1 VIKTTILLLIFA
13 AAAMASTQFNAILA
27 SPNNSAAP
35 GWYDGSG
42 NPNGGFTVDTENGI
56 EIGLRIK
63 LRQDPN
69 VISSP
74 DDIYDVPIGPQ
85 PSSPTHAIWNYE
97 FSIDLEPL
105 GVGSLTL
112 ADITASLVIT
122 DVTTSVTSASINPLT
137 YWNDDS
143 GFGSTGKTT
152 PESTT
157 QWGVQQSEN
166 PIFADFP
173 LAADYNENA
182 VRLYQFTLTVTQNSN
197 GALLGSD
204 TVFAQTVAPEPS
216 TFLFIGVGLALL
228 ILSTRTKLG
237 NTPGKMAGTINRG

>member
-1 VIKTTILLLIFA
+1 VIKTTLLLLTFVA
-13 AAAMASTQFNAILA
+13 VATASTQFNAVLA
-27 SPNNSAAP
+27 SPNNAAAP

-69 VISSP
+69 VISSATN
-74 DDIYDVPIGPQ
+74 IYDVPIGPQ
-85 PSSPTHAIWNYE
+85 VSSPTHAAWNYE

-105 GVGSLTL
+105 GIGTLTL
-112 ADITASLVIT
+112 NDITASLVVT

-137 YWNDDS
+137 YWTDDS
-143 GFGSTGKTT
+143 GFGSGGKTT
-152 PESTT
+152 PQTGA

-173 LAADYNENA
+173 LGADYNENA

-197 GALLGSD
+197 GNVLGSD

-216 TFLFIGVGLALL
+216 TFLFMGLGLGLL
-228 ILSTRTKLG
+228 MLSIRAKLG
-237 NTPGKMAGTINRG
+237 KTAGTINQR

>member
-1 VIKTTILLLIFA
+1 VIKTTILLLTFA
-13 AAAMASTQFNAILA
+13 AAATASTQFSAFLL
-27 SPNNSAAP
+27 SPNASAAP

-42 NPNGGFTVDTENGI
+42 NPNGGFTVDSENGI

-69 VISSP
+69 VINSP
-74 DDIYDVPIGPQ
+74 TDIYNVPIGPQ
-85 PSSPTHAIWNYE
+85 ISSPTHAAWNYE
-97 FSIDLEPL
+97 FSIDLRPL

-112 ADITASLVIT
+112 NDITAALVIT

-137 YWNDDS
+137 YWGDDT
-143 GFGSTGKTT
+143 GFGSGGKTT
-152 PESTT
+152 PESAA

-182 VRLYQFTLTVTQNSN
+182 VRLYQFTLTVTKTSD
-197 GALLGSD
+197 GSLLGSD
-204 TVFAQTVAPEPS
+204 TVFAQTVAPEPG
-216 TFLFIGVGLALL
+216 TFLFIGVGLGLL
-228 ILSTRTKLG
+228 MLSIRAKLG
-237 NTPGKMAGTINRG
+237 NGLGKTAEKINRG